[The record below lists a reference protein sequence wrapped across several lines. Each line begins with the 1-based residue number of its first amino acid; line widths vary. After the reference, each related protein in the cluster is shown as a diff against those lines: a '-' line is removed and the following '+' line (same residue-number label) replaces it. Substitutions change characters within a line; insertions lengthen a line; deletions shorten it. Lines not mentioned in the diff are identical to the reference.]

1 MKRTH
6 LPLSLRVALLAA
18 LAVLPLAGARPTDA
32 AEPPRRNDPFS
43 LENKAP
49 DDQPAPPLIGPP
61 DGPGPRVGRKAE
73 TSADQLDFQAS
84 VEPKEVR
91 LGETVKLKIT
101 GTPHAGYHTY
111 PLTQRAAGD
120 AQSESQLCKIRYQD
134 TEGLKPLWPVSEP
147 KPRSETVQ
155 GVGDFLVF
163 DKPFEWTQ
171 DVLLLTDA
179 KPDPKTGKLTLK
191 FTVHAQACDNDKC
204 LSPADFPL
212 EVAIGVKAQPAV
224 ALTPELQARLDQP
237 PPAIAVVPAGD
248 GTGLPSNNILA
259 LLLASMGAAVAM
271 LLTPCVF
278 PMIPITV
285 SFFLHQSQKKTG
297 NPLVTASVYCGTI
310 IVVLALSVLLLGH
323 LVIALAN
330 SVWLNLG
337 LGLLL
342 MFFALS
348 LFGMYEIELPSW
360 LTRFTSSREGKGGY
374 VGAVFM
380 ALTFTIT
387 SFTCTGPFLG
397 PLLVTTKEL
406 RLSTLELVLAAFAYS
421 ATFAA
426 PFFVLALF
434 PRLLKALPK
443 SGGWL
448 NVVKVVMGFLE
459 LAAALK
465 FLANTDLLWH
475 PASPWVFNYD
485 AVLCAWIALAVGCG
499 LYLFGV
505 FRLPHDSPVEH
516 LSVPR
521 MVAGTIFLGL
531 AVYMTPALWRE
542 PPAGVV
548 GDFIAA
554 NLPLDTNNPKNDLS
568 WSQDYAEAWARAKR
582 EKKLIFID
590 FTGTNCVNC
599 RKNEFRVFPKADVHD
614 QLKNYVLVRL
624 YTDVVQRE
632 GLSAEQA
639 AAEAARNAEWQRQ
652 TFGNASNPYYAVL
665 RPDLTA
671 PMEQDGKLTGAVLAE
686 YAGTITDRP
695 GFVQLLK
702 GPQETLA
709 QESAAG
715 AAVAQK

>member
-1 MKRTH
+1 MKRAH
-6 LPLSLRVALLAA
+6 LSIWLRAALLAA
-18 LAVLPLAGARPTDA
+18 LAVLLLAGDRRVA
-32 AEPPRRNDPFS
+32 AEPPKRNDPFS
-43 LENKAP
+43 LENQAQ
-49 DDQPAPPLIGPP
+49 DDVPPPRIGPADP
-61 DGPGPRVGRKAE
+61 PTPGPAQKLK
-73 TSADQLDFQAS
+73 TSADELDFQAS
-84 VEPKEVR
+84 IEPKEALR
-91 LGETVKLKIT
+91 GETVKLTIT
-101 GTPHAGYHTY
+101 GKPHVGFHTY
-111 PLTQRAAGD
+111 PLTQRAAGR
-120 AQSESQLCKIRYQD
+120 AQSESQLSKIRFEE
-134 TEGLKPLWPVSEP
+134 TAGLKPLWPVTET
-147 KPRSETVQ
+147 KPTPETIKD
-155 GVGDFLVF
+155 VGDFLVF
-163 DKPFEWTQ
+163 SNEFKWSQ
-171 DVLLLTDA
+171 DVLVLPEVA
-179 KPDPKTGKLTLK
+179 PDPATGKLTLK
-191 FTVHAQACDNDKC
+191 FTVHAQACDSNAC
-204 LSPADFPL
+204 LLPSDFPL
-212 EVAIGVKAQPAV
+212 EVAIGVNTTKPAQ
-224 ALTPELQARLDQP
+224 ALTPELQERLNQP
-237 PPAIAVVPAGD
+237 PPAILVVPPSSPL
-248 GTGLPSNNILA
+248 LPKDNLLA
-259 LLLASMGAAVAM
+259 LLLASMGAALAM

-297 NPLVTASVYCGTI
+297 NPLVTAGVYCSTI
-310 IVVLALSVLLLGH
+310 VVVLALSVLLLGH

-330 SVWLNLG
+330 SIWLNLG

-342 MFFALS
+342 VFFALS

-374 VGAVFM
+374 AGAFFM
-380 ALTFTIT
+380 ALTFTLT

-406 RLSTLELVLAAFAYS
+406 QLSTVELVLAAFAYA

-465 FLANTDLLWH
+465 FLANTDLLLH
-475 PASPWVFNYD
+475 PANPWLFSYD
-485 AVLCAWIALAVGCG
+485 AVLCAWIALAVACG

-521 MVAGTIFLGL
+521 MVVGSLFLGL

-548 GDFIAA
+548 GDFVVS
-554 NLPLDTNNPKNDLS
+554 NLPLDTNNPKNDLY

-624 YTDVVQRE
+624 YTDEVQRE

-639 AAEAARNAEWQRQ
+639 AAEAARNASWQQQ
-652 TFGNASNPYYAVL
+652 TFSNASNPYYAVL
-665 RPDLTA
+665 RPDRA
-671 PMEQDGKLTGAVLAE
+671 GPMEKDGKLTGTVLAE
-686 YAGTITDRP
+686 FAGTITDRP
-695 GFVQLLK
+695 AFVDLLK
-702 GPQETLA
+702 GPQEALA
-709 QESAAG
+709 QEAEAG
-715 AAVAQK
+715 ASVAQK